1 MGGSGFELPGLGS
14 SLALSFL
21 SLGLV
26 CVVAYGVLRWLGRS
40 GMGRSSAN
48 IRVLGYCSLEPRR
61 SVYLVET
68 AGRCFLLGVG
78 DGPVNLLAEV
88 ERSAVAD
95 QPEAGTGPKIPF
107 VDVLARLLRRR
118 GS

>member
-1 MGGSGFELPGLGS
+1 MGGSGLELPGLGG

-26 CVVAYGVLRWLGRS
+26 CVVAYAVLRWLGRT
-40 GMGRSSAN
+40 GIGRSSAN
-48 IRVLGYCSLEPRR
+48 IRVIGHCYLEPRR
-61 SVYLVET
+61 SVYLIET

-78 DGPVNLLAEV
+78 DGPVSLLAEV

-95 QPEAGTGPKIPF
+95 LPEAGPRTRTPF
-107 VDVLARLLRRR
+107 GDVLGRILRRR
-118 GS
+118 GP